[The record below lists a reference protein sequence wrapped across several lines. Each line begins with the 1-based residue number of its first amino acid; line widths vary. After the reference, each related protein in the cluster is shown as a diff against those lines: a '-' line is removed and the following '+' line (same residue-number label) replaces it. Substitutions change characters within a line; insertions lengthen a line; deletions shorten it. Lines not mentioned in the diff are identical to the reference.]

1 MPVIASV
8 PLKIP
13 MVLTIVSDWD
23 NGYVEVDDKPAV
35 YINMPGDPISIDV
48 NGSPQTY
55 QRITEIPFENVDP
68 DHKVKLSIGTKKK
81 DQPVPSLESVSI
93 QFRSGLIRLADRS
106 SSTWQ

>member
-1 MPVIASV
+1 MKFSISALIALATVMPVIASV

-13 MVLTIVSDWD
+13 MVLTIVADWD
-23 NGYVEVDDKPAV
+23 EGYVEVDGKPAV

-68 DHKVKLSIGTKKK
+68 DHKVKLTIGTRLK
-81 DQPVPSLESVSI
+81 DEPGYSHESVSI
-93 QFRSGLIRLADRS
+93 
-106 SSTWQ
+106 